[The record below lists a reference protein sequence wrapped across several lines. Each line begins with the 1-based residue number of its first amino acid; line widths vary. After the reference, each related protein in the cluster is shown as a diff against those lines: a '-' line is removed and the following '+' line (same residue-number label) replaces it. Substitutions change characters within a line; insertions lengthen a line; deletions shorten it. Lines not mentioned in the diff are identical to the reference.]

1 MSLKSKL
8 KLKRPMR
15 PAGREPQSINAIIL
29 NKSRTPRPAQGFN
42 SWLPKESRQI
52 GGDKGPRGSEAA
64 EAEST
69 VILPRAFSVFSH
81 FFPLPFLACLA
92 PPTAILGPYT
102 YPCPSQWIYPSKA
115 SQLIKT
121 ETESCLLY
129 KIPLESSLCPTSG
142 SQIMAAHT
150 GVMWGTFTCLAF
162 SSQDFY
168 SICLDWS
175 TSYGSF
181 SFFQRFLEDSNTW
194 LDLDATLEWHIFSF
208 HSAFPCNTLL
218 YLGIFCLLSFK
229 ITS

>member
-1 MSLKSKL
+1 MSLESKL

-29 NKSRTPRPAQGFN
+29 NKSRTARPAQGFN

-52 GGDKGPRGSEAA
+52 GGGKGPRGSEAA

-69 VILPRAFSVFSH
+69 VILPRAFSAFSH

-92 PPTAILGPYT
+92 PLTAISGPYT
-102 YPCPSQWIYPSKA
+102 YPCLSQWIYPSKA

-121 ETESCLLY
+121 ETENCLLY
-129 KIPLESSLCPTSG
+129 KNPSRELSLPNQRFSN
-142 SQIMAAHT
+142 T
-150 GVMWGTFTCLAF
+150 GVMGGNFTCLAF

-181 SFFQRFLEDSNTW
+181 SFFSKVSRRF
-194 LDLDATLEWHIFSF
+194 
-208 HSAFPCNTLL
+208 
-218 YLGIFCLLSFK
+218 
-229 ITS
+229 